1 MNTSKEYE
9 LSILRTKL
17 SNQRTYLLYIQA
29 GFVLASI
36 AGMFKKKMLIMLG
49 IIIIIFSSMQYYY
62 ISNKLKNKE
71 VVDTR
76 IIDNIPLLFIFIS
89 ITVLYLQF
97 IKK

>member
-1 MNTSKEYE
+1 
-9 LSILRTKL
+9 
-17 SNQRTYLLYIQA
+17 
-29 GFVLASI
+29 
-36 AGMFKKKMLIMLG
+36 MLG

>member
-36 AGMFKKKMLIMLG
+36 AGMFKKKNVNNVRYHHYN
-49 IIIIIFSSMQYYY
+49 F
-62 ISNKLKNKE
+62 
-71 VVDTR
+71 
-76 IIDNIPLLFIFIS
+76 
-89 ITVLYLQF
+89 
-97 IKK
+97 